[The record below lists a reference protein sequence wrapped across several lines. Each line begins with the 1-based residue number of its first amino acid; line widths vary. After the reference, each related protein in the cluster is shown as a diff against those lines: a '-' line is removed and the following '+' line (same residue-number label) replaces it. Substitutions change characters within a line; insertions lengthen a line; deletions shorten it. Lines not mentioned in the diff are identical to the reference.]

1 MINPINNSKPT
12 SAPIKAE
19 AARGP
24 GVGGTK
30 TWAEYKPVAK
40 HTVRIIIFFP
50 DTLDISLIIEDINM
64 NAASQN
70 TGIDIMK
77 PRILNVK
84 GVFDN
89 PNIEMNVV
97 TILLVAPVSW
107 RNFPKI
113 VPIIIIGPIDNIIFL
128 KPWNVRFKDWEKS
141 IFKNKPVIKHVASK
155 TIYGFILYFIEEYS
169 KAKNII
175 TKIIFIEL

>member
-1 MINPINNSKPT
+1 MINPIINSKPT

-30 TWAEYKPVAK
+30 TWAEYKPVAR
-40 HTVRIIIFFP
+40 HTVRMIIFLP
-50 DTLDISLIIEDINM
+50 DTLEISLIIEDISI

-70 TGIDIMK
+70 TGMDIMN
-77 PRILNVK
+77 PRMLNVR
-84 GVFDN
+84 GILDN
-89 PNIEMNVV
+89 PNIEIKVA

-113 VPIIIIGPIDNIIFL
+113 VPIIIIGPIENIIFL
-128 KPWNVRFKDWEKS
+128 KPTNVRFKDWEKS
-141 IFKNKPVIKHVASK
+141 IFKNKPVIKPVASK
-155 TIYGFILYFIEEYS
+155 TIYGFILYFIEE
-169 KAKNII
+169 
-175 TKIIFIEL
+175 

>member
-1 MINPINNSKPT
+1 MVTPIIRPINNSKPT

-19 AARGP
+19 AASGP

-30 TWAEYKPVAK
+30 TWAEYKPVER
-40 HTVRIIIFFP
+40 HTARIIIFLP
-50 DTLDISLIIEDINM
+50 DTFEISLIIEDINI

-70 TGIDIMK
+70 TGIEIMN

-84 GVFDN
+84 GIFDN
-89 PNIEMNVV
+89 PNIEMKVA

-113 VPIIIIGPIDNIIFL
+113 VPIIIIGPIENNMFL
-128 KPWNVRFKDWEKS
+128 KPTNVRYKVSEKS
-141 IFKNKPVIKHVASK
+141 IFKIKPLKTETISK
-155 TIYGFILYFIEEYS
+155 TKYGFIFMFL
-169 KAKNII
+169 
-175 TKIIFIEL
+175 LCP